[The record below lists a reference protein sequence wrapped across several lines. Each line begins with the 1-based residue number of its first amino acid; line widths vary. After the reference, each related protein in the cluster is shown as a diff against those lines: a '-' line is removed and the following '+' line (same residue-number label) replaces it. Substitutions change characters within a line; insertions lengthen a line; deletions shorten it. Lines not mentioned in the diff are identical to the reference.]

1 MSNSSI
7 SVVFAI
13 KNGLKNGY
21 CFWESLQSCLPL
33 ADELIIS
40 DGYSQDGTYEALL
53 KFKDKYCKNIPTNLY
68 QDEWEEKS
76 YHGEVIAKVSQRAID
91 RATKEWILMVQ
102 ADEIYHPLTIDYI
115 KEIATKPY
123 NAISFPFLHFL
134 RALRPS
140 NDGYKEA
147 IRMVRRSKNVKL
159 KGDGWSFDSV
169 EPICPSSLCKNPVF
183 HLAWIFPKC
192 NDIKDIE
199 HAKLYE
205 NFPCYKEKMQLA
217 LKSLNQPKKP
227 YPIDPNFGIEN
238 FPPLARRFIGA
249 VEYTLPENI

>member
-1 MSNSSI
+1 MLFRSSNSSI

-91 RATKEWILMVQ
+91 RATKEFIYYLQ
-102 ADEIYHPLTIDYI
+102 ADEVLSEPIVNHIRSISTQGRYNSASFNFYH
-115 KEIATKPY
+115 
-123 NAISFPFLHFL
+123 FQ
-134 RALRPS
+134 RAWSPS
-140 NDGYKEA
+140 NEGYRDA

-159 KGDGWSFDSV
+159 LGDGFSFDKCA
-169 EPICPSSLCKNPVF
+169 PICHANLCNGAVF
-183 HLAWIFPKC
+183 HFNWCFPRQ
-192 NDIKDIE
+192 NDFKDIE
-199 HAKLYE
+199 HSRIYTNIPE
-205 NFPCYKEKMQLA
+205 YSEKM
-217 LKSLNQPKKP
+217 KT
-227 YPIDPNFGIEN
+227 E
-238 FPPLARRFIGA
+238 IGRA
-249 VEYTLPENI
+249 HV